1 MIYWLVVWNMN
12 FMTCHSV
19 GNNDPNWRTHI
30 FQRGWNH
37 QPDIYIYIYIYLYI
51 YIFTYIYIRM
61 CRYIYIYTCI
71 LQELSNFSPYLK
83 NRPWSSRVVFSP
95 KGLICFFFAQI
106 SWMIMKNMQR
116 NKLFR
121 YGVIHA
127 RKWVIHTR
135 NWVIYILFIKGS
147 DLFIKENVCSY
158 TRKWVIHIQGTK
170 LFIYKEVSYSHKE
183 MSYSYELF
191 I

>member
-1 MIYWLVVWNMN
+1 MDLPMDHPWWLYNWYVIDMIYWLVVWNMN

-37 QPDIYIYIYIYLYI
+37 QPDIYIYLHISLYI

-61 CRYIYIYTCI
+61 CTYIYIYTCI

-95 KGLICFFFAQI
+95 KGLICFFLHKSHEWSWKTCKEI
-106 SWMIMKNMQR
+106 SYSDMELFMQG
-116 NKLFR
+116 NEWF
-121 YGVIHA
+121 
-127 RKWVIHTR
+127 
-135 NWVIYILFIKGS
+135 
-147 DLFIKENVCSY
+147 
-158 TRKWVIHIQGTK
+158 IQGT
-170 LFIYKEVSYSHKE
+170 E
-183 MSYSYELF
+183 
-191 I
+191 